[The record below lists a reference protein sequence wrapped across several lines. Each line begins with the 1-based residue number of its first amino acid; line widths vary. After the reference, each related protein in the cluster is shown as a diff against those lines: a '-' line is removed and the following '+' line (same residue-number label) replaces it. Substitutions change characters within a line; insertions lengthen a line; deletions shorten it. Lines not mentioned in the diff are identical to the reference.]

1 MTVAT
6 ASAAPPVPV
15 MARSPAPSVTVSRAP
30 EVRWVL
36 RLADTCLIHA
46 QRLSEWCGHGPILEE
61 DIALTNLSLDL
72 LGQARALL
80 SHAGTLDGQA
90 LDEDQLAFLRDER
103 DYLNLTLVEQPLRRS
118 SAHSPGGDFADV
130 QVRNLLL
137 AVWLKLHWQALASSS
152 DAELAAIAGKA
163 VKEARYHVDHAAQWV
178 VRLGDGT
185 EESARRARAALE
197 RAWPYTNEMFLDD
210 EVDTHAAATGL
221 GPQRSHLR
229 EAWVAEVSA
238 VLEEAT
244 LAVPAASKFVSTGS
258 RGVHSEHMGF
268 ILAEMQHLQRAFP
281 GGVW

>member
-1 MTVAT
+1 MTAAT
-6 ASAAPPVPV
+6 ASAAPPMPL
-15 MARSPAPSVTVSRAP
+15 MARGPATSVSLSRAP

-46 QRLSEWCGHGPILEE
+46 QRLSEWCGHGPVLEE

-103 DYLNLTLVEQPLRRS
+103 DYLNLTLAEQPLRRS
-118 SAHSPGGDFADV
+118 SAHAPGGDFADV

-137 AVWLKLHWQALASSS
+137 AVWLKLHWQALSSS
-152 DAELAAIAGKA
+152 TDAELSAIAGKA
-163 VKEARYHVDHAAQWV
+163 VKEARYHVEHAAQWV

-197 RAWPYTNEMFLDD
+197 RAWPFTGEMFVDD
-210 EVDTHAAATGL
+210 ELDAHAAATGL
-221 GPQRSHLR
+221 GPRRSVLR
-229 EAWVAEVSA
+229 EPWEAAVSA
-238 VLEEAT
+238 VLAEAT
-244 LAVPAASKFVSTGS
+244 LAVPASSKFLSTGS

-281 GGVW
+281 SGVW

>member
-6 ASAAPPVPV
+6 PSVA
-15 MARSPAPSVTVSRAP
+15 SPAPVAHRGPAPTVAVSRAP
-30 EVRWVL
+30 QVRWVL

-80 SHAGTLDGQA
+80 SHAGTLDGQT

-137 AVWLKLHWQALASSS
+137 AVWLKLHWQALASSI

-163 VKEARYHVDHAAQWV
+163 VKEARYHVEHAAQWV

-185 EESARRARAALE
+185 DESARRARAALE
-197 RAWPYTNEMFLDD
+197 RAWPFTGEMFVDD
-210 EVDTHAAATGL
+210 ELDAHAAATGL
-221 GPQRSHLR
+221 GPRRTQLQA
-229 EAWVAEVSA
+229 AWQAEVQA
-238 VLEEAT
+238 VLQEAT
-244 LAVPAASKFVSTGS
+244 LAVPASSKFLSTGS

>member
-1 MTVAT
+1 MAT
-6 ASAAPPVPV
+6 TA
-15 MARSPAPSVTVSRAP
+15 SVTVGTDPGMRYT
-30 EVRWVL
+30 L

-80 SHAGTLDGQA
+80 SHAGQLDGQG

-137 AVWLKLHWQALASSS
+137 SVWLKLHWQALTGST

-163 VKEARYHVDHAAQWV
+163 LKEARYHVEHAAQWV

-185 EESARRARAALE
+185 EESAQRARAALE
-197 RAWPYTNEMFLDD
+197 RAWPYTHEMFVDDGLDA
-210 EVDTHAAATGL
+210 HAKATGL
-221 GPQRSHLR
+221 GPQRSSLR
-229 EAWVAEVSA
+229 EPWLAAVSA

-244 LAVPAASKFVSTGS
+244 LAVPADSKFLSTGS

>member
-1 MTVAT
+1 MTAATPSVA
-6 ASAAPPVPV
+6 
-15 MARSPAPSVTVSRAP
+15 SPAPAAARGPAPTVAVSRAP

-137 AVWLKLHWQALASSS
+137 AVWLKLHWQALASSC

-163 VKEARYHVDHAAQWV
+163 VKEARYHVEHAAQWV

-185 EESARRARAALE
+185 EESAGRARAALE
-197 RAWPYTNEMFLDD
+197 RAWPYTGEMFVDD
-210 EVDTHAAATGL
+210 ELDAHASATGL
-221 GPQRSHLR
+221 GPRRTQLQG
-229 EAWVAEVSA
+229 AWQAEVNA
-238 VLEEAT
+238 VLQEAT
-244 LAVPAASKFVSTGS
+244 LAVPASSKFLSTGS

>member
-6 ASAAPPVPV
+6 PSAISSAPAA
-15 MARSPAPSVTVSRAP
+15 ARGLAPTVAVSRAP

-46 QRLSEWCGHGPILEE
+46 QRLSEWCGHAPVLEE
-61 DIALTNLSLDL
+61 DIALTNLL

-80 SHAGTLDGQA
+80 SHAGTLDGQE

-137 AVWLKLHWQALASSS
+137 AVWLKLHWQALATSS

-163 VKEARYHVDHAAQWV
+163 VKEARYHVEHASQWV

-185 EESARRARAALE
+185 DESARRARAALE
-197 RAWPYTNEMFLDD
+197 RAWPFTGEMFVDD
-210 EVDTHAAATGL
+210 ELDAHAAATGL
-221 GPQRSHLR
+221 GPQRSVLR
-229 EAWVAEVSA
+229 EPWEAAVSA
-238 VLEEAT
+238 VLAEAT
-244 LAVPAASKFVSTGS
+244 LAVPASSKFLSTGS

>member
-1 MTVAT
+1 MTAAT
-6 ASAAPPVPV
+6 ASAAPPMPL
-15 MARSPAPSVTVSRAP
+15 MARGPATSVSLSRAP

-46 QRLSEWCGHGPILEE
+46 QRLSEWCGHGPVLEE

-103 DYLNLTLVEQPLRRS
+103 DYLNLTLAEQPLRRS
-118 SAHSPGGDFADV
+118 SAHAPGGDFADV

-137 AVWLKLHWQALASSS
+137 AVWLKLHWQALSSS
-152 DAELAAIAGKA
+152 TDAELSAIAGKA
-163 VKEARYHVDHAAQWV
+163 VKEARYHVEHAAQWV

-197 RAWPYTNEMFLDD
+197 RAWPFTGEMFVDD
-210 EVDTHAAATGL
+210 ELDAHAAATGL
-221 GPQRSHLR
+221 GPRRSVLR
-229 EAWVAEVSA
+229 EPWEAAVSA
-238 VLEEAT
+238 VLAEAT
-244 LAVPAASKFVSTGS
+244 LAVPASSKFLSTGS

>member
-6 ASAAPPVPV
+6 PSAISSAPAA
-15 MARSPAPSVTVSRAP
+15 ARGLAPTVAVSRAP

-46 QRLSEWCGHGPILEE
+46 QRLSEWCGHAPVLEE

-80 SHAGTLDGQA
+80 SHAGTLDGQS

-103 DYLNLTLVEQPLRRS
+103 DYLNLTLAEQPLRRS
-118 SAHSPGGDFADV
+118 SAHAPGGDFADV

-137 AVWLKLHWQALASSS
+137 AVWLKLHWQALSSS
-152 DAELAAIAGKA
+152 TDAELSAIAGKA
-163 VKEARYHVDHAAQWV
+163 VKEARYHVEHAAQWV

-197 RAWPYTNEMFLDD
+197 RAWPFTGEMFVDD
-210 EVDTHAAATGL
+210 ELDAHAAATGL
-221 GPQRSHLR
+221 GPRRSALR
-229 EAWVAEVSA
+229 EPWEAAVSA
-238 VLEEAT
+238 VLAEAT
-244 LAVPAASKFVSTGS
+244 LAVPASSKFLSTGS